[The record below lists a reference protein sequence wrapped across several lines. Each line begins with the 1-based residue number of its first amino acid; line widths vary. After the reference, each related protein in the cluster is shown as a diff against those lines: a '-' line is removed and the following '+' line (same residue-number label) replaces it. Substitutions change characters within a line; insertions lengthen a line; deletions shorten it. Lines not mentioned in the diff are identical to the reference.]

1 MPRVPVLPTVQLN
14 PQGPAQYSAP
24 GVVPVQDQSPR
35 QAMAMGEAFQQA
47 GAQWGAYAADIQRR
61 QDIAETEE
69 QFNAISEFDN
79 NEFSKFSTLK
89 GKAAVDAFEAFDKD
103 QQARY
108 RKAIEGAKNDQ
119 QRQWLKEKLGDR
131 RVRVLAQAVSH
142 KDGQLAV
149 YRFGVAQATT
159 AQAVKDAV
167 TFADGPERDNYMA
180 AVVQRA
186 TEQAQLAGVD
196 PEPVAKKALS
206 DVHVMVAE
214 RLVDENRAGEAVA
227 YLQDPKV
234 LGAIDPLERGKITR
248 VVQRAGVDYKAQ
260 AMVDD
265 FTARGMS
272 YADQIEAAGL
282 LFQQNMLTA
291 EERAAVE
298 SRAKLVDSDNY
309 QQQNRVANKAL
320 ADATDFARANRIQS
334 VDQLPPALRTQL
346 ESVGELDKVEL
357 FLQQGGQFTTTQL
370 GLRAL
375 NSITPAQLLK
385 IQSYDQL
392 EAMFQSELSTDDMA
406 EMAARWRKTHAVA
419 AEPGDEEKIDR
430 GLVLRNAARDAG
442 LLPLDRDPTDAE
454 KARHEQF
461 TEAALREATARFGK
475 PTNEQF
481 RAVAREVAF
490 DQITSEGIKVP
501 YLAATKAELQ
511 SGYYTTSNGRQVF
524 NKNVSEATKQQ
535 ILEDIDTY
543 NQAAARQGMPTKPRT
558 MAQVFEEWEKSNVVD
573 RATLAKQKADV
584 RTETFKDTDVMRAYH
599 KVWRSS
605 AAIPSGGGYRDP
617 KRTYETIRAWTE
629 KTMRYNGETMT
640 QAEWFKRS
648 EGLSD
653 AQFDALLRVAESE
666 AREREQR

>member
-1 MPRVPVLPTVQLN
+1 MIPIPRVPVSQQSYGQFTAPTASPMQDAGPQQMQQLGASLLNAGASAARIGADLQQDLDQGFLMESDALASELSRNAVGSYRQLAGLP
-14 PQGPAQYSAP
+14 AI
-24 GVVPVQDQSPR
+24 
-35 QAMAMGEAFQQA
+35 EAFQDTQEGLRTKLRNLSDTARSPEQKQRLERILVQRMQDASESMAAHRDVQVRNRAIGGAKA
-47 GAQWGAYAADIQRR
+47 GMESEIQNYLAALGNPDDMKLARDLMMER
-61 QDIAETEE
+61 A
-69 QFNAISEFDN
+69 SELSRHRGEDGDMA
-79 NEFSKFSTLK
+79 KLTLLDATTRMHA
-89 GKAAVDAFEAFDKD
+89 GAVDALLAADRPTEA
-103 QQARY
+103 
-108 RKAIEGAKNDQ
+108 
-119 QRQWLKEKLGDR
+119 
-131 RVRVLAQAVSH
+131 LAYLEQH
-142 KDGQLAV
+142 KGEIA
-149 YRFGVAQATT
+149 A
-159 AQAVKDAV
+159 
-167 TFADGPERDNYMA
+167 PERA
-180 AVVQRA
+180 QVARVVQRA
-186 TEQAQLAGVD
+186 TVADKAQ
-196 PEPVAKKALS
+196 
-206 DVHVMVAE
+206 
-214 RLVDENRAGEAVA
+214 RLVD
-227 YLQDPKV
+227 
-234 LGAIDPLERGKITR
+234 
-248 VVQRAGVDYKAQ
+248 
-260 AMVDD
+260 D
-265 FTARGMS
+265 FNAKGMS

-282 LFQQNMLTA
+282 LFQQNTLTA

-298 SRAKLVDSDNY
+298 TRAKLVDSDNY

-334 VDQLPPALRTQL
+334 VDQLPRVLRTQL
-346 ESVGELDKVEL
+346 ESVGELNKVEL

-375 NSITPAQLLK
+375 NSITTAQLLK

-406 EMAARWRKTHAVA
+406 EMAARWRKAHGD
-419 AEPGDEEKIDR
+419 ESKPGDEEKIDR

-490 DQITSEGIKVP
+490 DQITSEGVKVP

-524 NKNVSEATKQQ
+524 NKNVSETTKQQ
-535 ILEDIDTY
+535 ILEAIDTY
-543 NQAAARQGMPTKPRT
+543 NQAAARQGLPLKPRT

-584 RTETFKDTDVMRAYH
+584 RTETFKDTDVMRVYH
-599 KVWRSS
+599 KVWRSTV
-605 AAIPSGGGYRDP
+605 ALPSGGGYRDP